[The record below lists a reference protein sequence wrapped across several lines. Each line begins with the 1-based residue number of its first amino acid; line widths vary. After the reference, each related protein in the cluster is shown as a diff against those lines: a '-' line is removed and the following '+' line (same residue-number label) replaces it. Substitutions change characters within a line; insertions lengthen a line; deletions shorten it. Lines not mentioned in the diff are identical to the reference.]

1 MLTSADPN
9 TATKTQL
16 KPALPSAPASGYS
29 SWENSGT
36 LDLSAF
42 SGIIYIGF
50 RYVATTDSNY
60 ATWCVDNVKLGA
72 GGGTVTPPDPP
83 VTDDDKAGFSTFNGG
98 VPKSTYGTYTSTSGW
113 TAVNSNILGGQ
124 EAGKPDS
131 NPRFG
136 FIGSVSTLAP
146 CLNGKAGSA
155 GTLTSSTLSGGIA
168 TLSFKYGFAYK
179 DTQCQFTVNIKQNG
193 AVVKTQTVKLDTI
206 EQFKAYDFSMDVNIQ
221 GDFVIEIVNDCLG
234 QKTTNSERV
243 AIWNLNW
250 N

>member
-1 MLTSADPN
+1 M
-9 TATKTQL
+9 
-16 KPALPSAPASGYS
+16 
-29 SWENSGT
+29 
-36 LDLSAF
+36 
-42 SGIIYIGF
+42 
-50 RYVATTDSNY
+50 
-60 ATWCVDNVKLGA
+60 
-72 GGGTVTPPDPP
+72 
-83 VTDDDKAGFSTFNGG
+83 
-98 VPKSTYGTYTSTSGW
+98 
-113 TAVNSNILGGQ
+113 NSNILGGQ